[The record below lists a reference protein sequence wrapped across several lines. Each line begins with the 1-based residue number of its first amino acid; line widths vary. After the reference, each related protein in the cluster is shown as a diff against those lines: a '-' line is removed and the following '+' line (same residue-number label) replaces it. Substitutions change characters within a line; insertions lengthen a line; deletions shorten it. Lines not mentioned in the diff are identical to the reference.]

1 MDSED
6 GGTAK
11 KSGRG
16 RGRARGTRS
25 RGRGRGRGRGKKAS
39 RVISS
44 DEEEELA
51 SPEPEKEIA
60 EEIPAEKVSSGGKQQ
75 QQQRQVEVE
84 VIKEPPAP
92 PPATLNPLPEP
103 EPGLTPTTTSIPLII
118 DMEADI
124 SQLEAPTFTTI
135 SRGPPEPMVRLNWN
149 HKVNL
154 IGEKVLNPMI
164 YCCDQ
169 CDKPILVYGRM
180 IPCKHVFCL
189 RCARSE
195 TLKMCPRCK
204 EKVVRVEQTALG
216 TVFMCTHGGT
226 RYGNM
231 GCRRTYLSQRDLQ
244 AHINHRHITNPPP
257 SEQTV
262 AAATVPQ
269 QQQQQ
274 QQQQL
279 NQLEL
284 SPRSKMLLEK
294 GAPVTGTNGMSMRKN
309 SGSNEFDTYSYN
321 YSSSSNCTNAYSTNH
336 SSTQHSQSSSN
347 VSQQSRTGY
356 SPYGQ
361 QASPQHSVISS
372 QTTLGSSSL
381 WMQSSSQYY
390 R

>member
-11 KSGRG
+11 KAGRG
-16 RGRARGTRS
+16 RGRSRGTRS

-60 EEIPAEKVSSGGKQQ
+60 EEVPAEKVSSGK
-75 QQQRQVEVE
+75 QQRQAEVD
-84 VIKEPPAP
+84 VIKEPPVSS
-92 PPATLNPLPEP
+92 PATLNPLAIPDPEP
-103 EPGLTPTTTSIPLII
+103 TLTPTTTSIPLII

-226 RYGNM
+226 RYGNT

-262 AAATVPQ
+262 VAATVPQ
-269 QQQQQ
+269 QQQLS
-274 QQQQL
+274 QL
-279 NQLEL
+279 DL
-284 SPRSKMLLEK
+284 SPRSKMMLEK
-294 GAPVTGTNGMSMRKN
+294 GAPVTSTNGMSMRKN

-321 YSSSSNCTNAYSTNH
+321 YSSSNSTSAYSINH
-336 SSTQHSQSSSN
+336 SGSSGTQHSQSSIGI
-347 VSQQSRTGY
+347 SQQSRPGY

-361 QASPQHSVISS
+361 QASPQHSVIPS
-372 QTTLGSSSL
+372 QATLGSSSL
-381 WMQSSSQYY
+381 WMQSSNQYY